1 MNYRKCL
8 YDKIEFMLIVLW
20 ENVVDNYLFIYVELL
35 GGVLIEFLRSN
46 LFPDFPDI
54 RVCNLHTSV
63 GINLL

>member
-35 GGVLIEFLRSN
+35 GG
-46 LFPDFPDI
+46 
-54 RVCNLHTSV
+54 C
-63 GINLL
+63 